1 MKPQGT
7 FKPEAI
13 EQLYSA
19 YAEKHGS
26 ELCYDINAQS
36 FSEAY
41 DYMTCERPDG
51 SKYGTSGQCRKGTEV
66 SPEDLGVKPP
76 KGGVGPMSSSAL
88 AEVKEAAKSEAYS
101 WGDTH
106 DKLFN
111 GVYAKAETTAHL
123 GKIHKAVMKAV
134 DEGDID
140 AKEGTLKIIKKA
152 MEDRLKV
159 EMRSGQ
165 GAKREAELANMSPED
180 RKRARTAEAI
190 QRGIRGGV
198 VNPRMR

>member
-1 MKPQGT
+1 MKSRGT

-19 YAEKHGS
+19 YAGRYGEDQG
-26 ELCYDINAQS
+26 YDARARN

-41 DYMTCERPDG
+41 DYTTCERPDG
-51 SKYGTSGQCRKGTEV
+51 SKYGTSGQCRKGKEV
-66 SPEDLGVKPP
+66 SPESLGVKAP
-76 KGGVGPMSSSAL
+76 KGGAGPMGSSAL

-106 DKLFN
+106 DKLFDK
-111 GVYAKAETTAHL
+111 VYAKAETTAHL

-140 AKEGTLKIIKKA
+140 AKEGTLKAIKKA
-152 MEDRLKV
+152 MEGRLKV
-159 EMRSGQ
+159 EMRSGE
-165 GAKREAELANMSPED
+165 GAKREAELANMTPEE
-180 RKRARTAEAI
+180 RRRARTADAI
-190 QRGIRGGV
+190 KRGIKNKV
-198 VNPRMR
+198 VRAR